1 MIYKWITN
9 DYIYNFDEYK
19 SKIAKEYISDNL
31 VKITYNGEIDDELRY
46 KINESMYTTYSLT
59 FTVPINIS
67 QEKFPIY
74 VNGIISILNILI
86 PILVGKKFK
95 YLNKI
100 IFDDIITFFPI
111 DDDNEPLYVPIN
123 HINNYK
129 INDIQGYKMLTSDQR
144 IWYVLEKEYPD
155 HYNNAEYY
163 MGLPKFIFDYDIKY
177 DDIYM
182 SLSKLEN
189 IVSVKFNNDI
199 QKKLIK
205 EISSLWGHSVIGE
218 YQNNLVLK
226 YMENFGTDFIQ
237 HSMTMIK
244 NKTLPYLRIRH
255 PSVNNMKI
263 NNYNR
268 LKITYLALLCYISI
282 SKQND
287 ILIEFLNSLYVSP
300 NLIIN
305 VMLSSIDDYHR
316 FIKELNEKIN
326 YKVTSFESENLKNSI
341 SIIQKIFSDNPK
353 LSPLLIENYI
363 FVNTDHYN
371 FNYSINDME
380 ILINDYYKYSF
391 DEFLINLIENK
402 EEITSG
408 IFSYGPLKGLIEY
421 KKRGFVIPSIE
432 IPLELILYNDGEDRI
447 VAYTVQDEIQINI
460 IDMKYNNL
468 KNNYKDEINYIIK
481 NGEIISPWG
490 SVYLNYYNKV
500 SVEFSRS
507 T

>member
-1 MIYKWITN
+1 
-9 DYIYNFDEYK
+9 
-19 SKIAKEYISDNL
+19 
-31 VKITYNGEIDDELRY
+31 
-46 KINESMYTTYSLT
+46 
-59 FTVPINIS
+59 
-67 QEKFPIY
+67 
-74 VNGIISILNILI
+74 
-86 PILVGKKFK
+86 
-95 YLNKI
+95 
-100 IFDDIITFFPI
+100 
-111 DDDNEPLYVPIN
+111 
-123 HINNYK
+123 
-129 INDIQGYKMLTSDQR
+129 
-144 IWYVLEKEYPD
+144 
-155 HYNNAEYY
+155 
-163 MGLPKFIFDYDIKY
+163 
-177 DDIYM
+177 
-182 SLSKLEN
+182 
-189 IVSVKFNNDI
+189 
-199 QKKLIK
+199 
-205 EISSLWGHSVIGE
+205 
-218 YQNNLVLK
+218 
-226 YMENFGTDFIQ
+226 
-237 HSMTMIK
+237 
-244 NKTLPYLRIRH
+244 
-255 PSVNNMKI
+255 
-263 NNYNR
+263 
-268 LKITYLALLCYISI
+268 
-282 SKQND
+282 
-287 ILIEFLNSLYVSP
+287 
-300 NLIIN
+300 
-305 VMLSSIDDYHR
+305 MLSSIDDYHR